1 MDKLTAEKIKL
12 YFKENREAL
21 VNDLIL
27 LMNADSPTGNVEACN
42 KCADVLC
49 GLIKDRLGVEATR
62 IPQEK
67 FGDHITFE
75 TGSGDES
82 MLLIGHY
89 DTVWPVGAKETT
101 YDGNIVKGAGCFDMK
116 YGDISIIWALK
127 AISDLG
133 IPLKNKIKVV
143 YNSDE
148 EFGSLTSKPI
158 ILNMVKGCK
167 AAVVLEPASEGALKT
182 ERKGVGMITVDIEGI
197 PSHAGTDYTKGVS
210 AIDEAAKIVSY
221 LHSLTDLEKGT
232 TVNVGMISGGTAR
245 NVVAAACTL
254 KVDFRVTTAAAAE
267 ELSEK
272 VNAIRPSRE
281 GIKLNV
287 SFELNR
293 PPFER
298 TPGNVMVYEFAGK
311 LAADLG
317 YEISEIAVG
326 GGSDGNFTSFE
337 GIPTLDGLGSI
348 GAGGHAWHEYTDID
362 KSLERTAILCGFLT
376 EF

>member
-1 MDKLTAEKIKL
+1 MDKHTVERIKQ
-12 YFKENREAL
+12 YFKDNREAL
-21 VNDLIL
+21 VNDLL
-27 LMNADSPTGNVEACN
+27 TLMKADSPTGNVEACN

-49 GLIKDRLGVEATR
+49 GMIKDRLGIDAAR
-62 IPQEK
+62 LPQEK

-75 TGSGDES
+75 AGSGERKV
-82 MLLIGHY
+82 LLIGHY
-89 DTVWPVGAKETT
+89 DTVWPVGSKETT
-101 YDGNIVKGAGCFDMK
+101 FDGNIVKGPGCFDMK

-127 AISDLG
+127 ALSDLD
-133 IPLKNKIKVV
+133 IPLGKNVKVV

-148 EFGSLTSKPI
+148 EFGSLTSKPV
-158 ILNMVKGCK
+158 ILDMAAGCD
-167 AAVVLEPASEGALKT
+167 AAVILEPSADGALKT
-182 ERKGVGMITVDIEGI
+182 QRKGVGMITVEVEGI
-197 PSHAGTDYTKGVS
+197 PSHAGTDYTSGVS

-232 TVNVGMISGGTAR
+232 TVNVGIISGGTAR

-254 KVDFRVTTAAAAE
+254 KVDFRVTTAAAADD
-267 ELSEK
+267 LFKK

-281 GIKLNV
+281 GIKLDITCE
-287 SFELNR
+287 FNR

-298 TPGNVMVYEFAGK
+298 TPGNVMVYEFAQK
-311 LAADLG
+311 LAADFG
-317 YEISEIAVG
+317 YEISEISVG

-337 GIPTLDGLGSI
+337 GIPTLDGLGAV

-362 KSLERTAILCGFLT
+362 KSLERTALLCAFLT